1 MLDRL
6 LSMQVFLAV
15 ARHGT
20 FTAAA
25 EELGLSRAMASKHVQ
40 ALEAHVG
47 VRLVNRTTRTTR
59 LTEAGARYYEQLSV
73 LLTELDDIEA
83 GIGQD
88 ATQVRGTLSV
98 AAPPGYG
105 AVHVAPII
113 AGFMR
118 QHPEIRVRL
127 VLIEGQPDLV
137 DGGIDIAITVRELA
151 DTSYIARKLG
161 AVRLIVCAAPH
172 YLESKGKPKK
182 PLDLVDHNCLIYAET
197 AAQLRADWLF
207 RRRGEALL
215 QAVSGTFVSNV
226 GQAIREL
233 AIAGEGIARL
243 PDYLVE
249 DALESGELVELLQ
262 GFAPPLRPVHALYAH
277 RDHLPAKV
285 LRFLEY
291 AADRYRAARA
301 EDAFRN

>member
-25 EELGLSRAMASKHVQ
+25 EELGLSRAMASKHLQ
-40 ALEAHVG
+40 TLETHLG

-73 LLTELDDIEA
+73 LLTELDDVEA

-88 ATQVRGTLSV
+88 ATQVRGTLTV

-105 AVHVAPII
+105 ATHVAPIVG
-113 AGFMR
+113 AFMR
-118 QHPEIRVRL
+118 HHPGIRVRL

-137 DGGIDIAITVRELA
+137 DAGIDVAITVRELA

-161 AVRLIVCAAPH
+161 AVRLIVCAAQH
-172 YLESKGKPKK
+172 YLDSRGRPRKPA
-182 PLDLVDHNCLIYAET
+182 DLVDHNCLIYAET
-197 AAQLRADWLF
+197 AAQLRAEWLF
-207 RRRGEALL
+207 RRRGHTLP
-215 QAVSGTFVSNV
+215 QAVTGNFVSNV

-233 AIAGEGIARL
+233 AIAGGGVARL

-249 DALESGELVELLQ
+249 DALKTGELVEVLQ
-262 GFAPPLRPVHALYAH
+262 TFAPPLRPVHALYAH

-291 AADRYRAARA
+291 AADSYRG
-301 EDAFRN
+301 N